1 MPLLPHNA
9 THSDRRLPLPRCRAW
24 LRAAAAVMSVVA
36 ISIPTAA
43 QAQRVQFPS
52 SAPGSAFTP
61 AQSTFT
67 PAPTPSYTAPVSPYG
82 SPVSPYGTAV
92 PNPYG
97 TTPATTNPFAATT
110 PTPSLSPGWDPYA
123 APGASA
129 PPPALQPYG
138 YQPASPQLGYPF
150 QDWTA
155 PSTKL
160 VQSLGMRYT
169 WINRGGNG
177 ADNFGIEDLDFWASL
192 AFPFFNNVNI
202 APIVFTPG
210 FNFHF
215 LQGPTAPANRDL
227 PGTTYDAFGQLSWKP
242 QFYERLGA
250 DLAISVGVYSDFSYT
265 DHTSIRILGRGL
277 GTWQI
282 NQQWQAALGVIYL
295 DRLDVKILPA
305 GGFIW
310 KPHDDA
316 RFELLFPQPKLSQRI
331 TNYGN
336 YEVWGYLGGEY
347 GGGQWSITHADGSH
361 DVVNYNDFRV
371 YLGVEAIGPRLR
383 GHAEIGYVFNREILY
398 LNSPPKLDLGDSVM
412 IRTGVSY

>member
-1 MPLLPHNA
+1 MLRHLLNS
-9 THSDRRLPLPRCRAW
+9 TLHSTC
-24 LRAAAAVMSVVA
+24 AAALLL
-36 ISIPTAA
+36 IAA
-43 QAQRVQFPS
+43 LAFPSPASAQRVQFPS
-52 SAPGSAFTP
+52 ATPASPFTP

-67 PAPTPSYTAPVSPYG
+67 PAAPPSYTAPPVANPFTQAAPTPY
-82 SPVSPYGTAV
+82 SNPVYGT
-92 PNPYG
+92 G
-97 TTPATTNPFAATT
+97 
-110 PTPSLSPGWDPYA
+110 TPSLSPAWDPYA
-123 APGASA
+123 APGAAA
-129 PPPALQPYG
+129 PPPALPAYG
-138 YQPASPQLGYPF
+138 YQPAQPQLGYPF
-150 QDWTA
+150 RDWQA

-177 ADNFGIEDLDFWASL
+177 ADNFGIEDLDLWASL

-202 APIVFTPG
+202 APILFTPG

-215 LQGPTAPANRDL
+215 LQGPTAGPNRDL
-227 PGTTYDAFGQLSWKP
+227 PGTTYDVFGQLSWKP
-242 QFYERLGA
+242 TFYDRFGA

-265 DHTSIRILGRGL
+265 DHTSLRILGRGL

-282 NQQWQAALGVIYL
+282 NPQWQAALGVVYL

-331 TNYGN
+331 TNYGT
-336 YEVWGYLGGEY
+336 YELWGYIGGEY
-347 GGGQWSITHADGSH
+347 GGGQWSITHANGAH
-361 DVVNYNDFRV
+361 DVVNYNDFRI

-398 LNSPPKLDLGDSVM
+398 LNSTPGLDLGNSVM
-412 IRTGVSY
+412 IRTGLSY